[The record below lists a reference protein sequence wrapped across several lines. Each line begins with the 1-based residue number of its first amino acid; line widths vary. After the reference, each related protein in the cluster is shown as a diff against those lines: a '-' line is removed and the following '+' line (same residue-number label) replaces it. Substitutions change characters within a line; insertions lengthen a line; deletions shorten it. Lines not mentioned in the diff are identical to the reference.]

1 METVMSSPPDQF
13 AAQSTTQFPARFA
26 LYPAIDLRRGKVVRL
41 TQGQDDATTI
51 YDLDPVTVARSYV
64 DAGAECLHLVD
75 LDAAFG
81 DGDNRQVI
89 RAVVRELGVPVQVGG
104 GVRSDEAAR
113 ELLDAG
119 VTRVIVGSRAAED
132 PEWVRGLVA
141 RFGEQVVAGIDA
153 RDGQVMLRGWV
164 EGAGRSAVD
173 VARDMA
179 AAGVKT
185 VIYTNI
191 ANDGMLSGPDFDG
204 SASLGHAS
212 GLGVIVS
219 GGVGSLADV
228 VHAAGATPSFTG
240 LIIGKALFEGRF
252 TMAQA
257 MEASRA

>member
-1 METVMSSPPDQF
+1 MSAFPP
-13 AAQSTTQFPARFA
+13 RFA
-26 LYPAIDLRRGKVVRL
+26 LYPAIDLRRGRVVRL

-51 YDLDPVTVARSYV
+51 YDLDPVSVARSYV

-81 DGDNRQVI
+81 DGNNREVI
-89 RAVVRELGVPVQVGG
+89 RAVVRALGVPVQVGG

-119 VTRVIVGSRAAED
+119 VARVIVGSRAAED
-132 PEWVRGLVA
+132 PAWVADLVKQ
-141 RFGEQVVAGIDA
+141 FGEQIVAGIDA

-164 EGAGRSAVD
+164 EGAGRSATD

-179 AAGVKT
+179 SAGIRT

-191 ANDGMLSGPDFDG
+191 ANDGMLSGPDFAG
-204 SASLGHAS
+204 SAALARAS

-219 GGVGSLADV
+219 GGVGSLDDV
-228 VHAAGATPSFTG
+228 RQAAAGDTPFDG

>member
-1 METVMSSPPDQF
+1 MS
-13 AAQSTTQFPARFA
+13 AFPRRFA
-26 LYPAIDLRRGKVVRL
+26 LYPAIDLRRGQVVRL
-41 TQGQDDATTI
+41 TQGQDDATTV
-51 YDLDPVTVARSYV
+51 YDLDPVSVARSYV

-81 DGDNRQVI
+81 DGNNREVI

-119 VTRVIVGSRAAED
+119 VSRVIVGSRAAED
-132 PEWVRGLVA
+132 PEWVAGLVKQ
-141 RFGEQVVAGIDA
+141 FGEQVVAGIDA

-164 EGAGRSAVD
+164 EGAGRSATD

-179 AAGVKT
+179 AAGIRT

-191 ANDGMLSGPDFDG
+191 ANDGMLSGPDFEG
-204 SASLGHAS
+204 TTALANAS

-219 GGVGSLADV
+219 GGVGSLNDVRVAAAADPPF
-228 VHAAGATPSFTG
+228 AG

-252 TMAQA
+252 TMAEA
-257 MEASRA
+257 MEAARA